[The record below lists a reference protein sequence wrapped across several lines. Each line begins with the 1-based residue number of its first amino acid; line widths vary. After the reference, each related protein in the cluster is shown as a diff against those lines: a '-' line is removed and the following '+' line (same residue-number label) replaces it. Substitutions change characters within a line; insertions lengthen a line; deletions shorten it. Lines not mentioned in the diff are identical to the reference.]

1 MTDSYDLYELEING
15 RTVNTPIALAS
26 MAGIT
31 DADYVLARKDNCGI
45 AFIGGYSTDEPTIAA
60 GKEMEKSGRAEFL
73 SDDPIATI
81 KEEVSKLKDSGV
93 LTGLNLRGCEPQSFI
108 NVFNAVG
115 KDVIYEIDAHCRQPA
130 MVGAGAGEYLLK
142 NTEKLAGIIRA
153 LKDAGAVVS
162 VKIRAGVSDDD
173 AVLAAVIDDAGAD
186 IIHVD
191 LMDFGTA
198 KLKEIRNNC
207 NILIIAN
214 NSINDF
220 EAARDMFSHGADI
233 VSLGR
238 HADNAT
244 LSGIRAGI
252 EVQAKESGWY
262 NSPKQLCRGG
272 DIRSLAFCCM
282 PVKRCPL
289 IPFLD
294 KIGVTPKEYHDYK
307 VESVAGTKLSPG
319 ESTCFGS
326 LAWCCKSSTPCMFR
340 DLSLKREQ
348 LSHREY
354 MRSKRRLSEQ
364 IMKRIFDARKGIP
377 AVSES
382 DAEE

>member
-31 DADYVLARKDNCGI
+31 DAGYVLARKENCGI
-45 AFIGGYSTDEPTIAA
+45 AFIGGYSIDAPAMDA
-60 GKEMEKSGRAEFL
+60 SREMAKGGRAEFL
-73 SDDPIATI
+73 FDDPIAAI
-81 KEEVSKLKDSGV
+81 KDEVSELKDCGII
-93 LTGLNLRGCEPQSFI
+93 TGLNLRGCEPASFVA
-108 NVFNAVG
+108 VFNAAG
-115 KDVIYEIDAHCRQPA
+115 SDVIYEIDAHCRQEP
-130 MVGAGAGEYLLK
+130 MVKAGAGEYLLK
-142 NTEKLAGIIRA
+142 DTDKLSEIIRA
-153 LKDAGAVVS
+153 LKGAGATVS
-162 VKIRAGVSDDD
+162 VKIRAGVSADD
-173 AVLAAVIDDAGAD
+173 AALAAIIEDAGAD

-191 LMDFGTA
+191 LMDFGPG

-220 EAARDMFSHGADI
+220 DAAREMFSHGADI
-233 VSLGR
+233 VSLAR
-238 HADNAT
+238 RADKAT

-294 KIGVTPKEYHDYK
+294 KIGISPKEYHDFK
-307 VESVAGTKLSPG
+307 VESVKGTKLESG

-340 DLSLKREQ
+340 DLSLKRVQ
-348 LSHREY
+348 LPQREY
-354 MRSKRRLSEQ
+354 MRLKRRLSENVL
-364 IMKRIFDARKGIP
+364 KRIFETKKGIP
-377 AVSES
+377 AVSE
-382 DAEE
+382 DGED